1 MPVLL
6 AQCALPP
13 VLLALVSWLQRRRG
27 PALGGL
33 LAGLPLTSGP
43 IVLSVAIEHGP
54 GFAARTATATLGGA
68 ASASALCWAYART
81 ARRGG
86 PGRALAAGCAVFA
99 AGSAVQQTAHPAPAA
114 IALTGFL
121 TVAVVLLRWPGY
133 QAADAAAAPG
143 SPLAV
148 RAALVTCYVLA
159 AAALSPRRRPAG
171 HGPVLAVPRPGRHP
185 GRPHPPHLRPRHRD
199 RLPPRRRPQHVRFPG
214 VLRHAGG
221 DAAGRGGGVGVPGG
235 SGGGGGDAVGGCGR
249 PDQRQWGAR
258 ALNRGQRSAVT
269 RSSAVRAGCAV
280 RWTTDACRPA
290 EPRSSAPETS
300 ASTSAAAASAAPTQ
314 FGAA

>member
-159 AAALSPRRRPAG
+159 AAALSPAVGPQATG
-171 HGPVLAVPRPGRHP
+171 LFSPFPVLVVTQAVHTHRTCGPATATAFLHGVARSTCAFLAFFATLAAT
-185 GRPHPPHLRPRHRD
+185 LR
-199 RLPPRRRPQHVRFPG
+199 VAGVGWAFPAA
-214 VLRHAGG
+214 LAAGAG
-221 DAAGRGGGVGVPGG
+221 TQWVVAAGRTRG
-235 SGGGGGDAVGGCGR
+235 SGGRGRSTAVSGR
-249 PDQRQWGAR
+249 R
-258 ALNRGQRSAVT
+258 
-269 RSSAVRAGCAV
+269 
-280 RWTTDACRPA
+280 
-290 EPRSSAPETS
+290 
-300 ASTSAAAASAAPTQ
+300 
-314 FGAA
+314 